1 MPRPHIRLR
10 RADIVVPDAHPIV
23 WRTAGWRTAARRG
36 VVLVAISALLVI
48 PTAAVAAES
57 SLGASLTAAV
67 KAGDLA
73 NVRRLATH
81 RATVN
86 TPEADGTTP
95 LHWAVQGDDV
105 AIVQALL
112 RAGAKPDA
120 ANRLGVTPLAL
131 AALNGSPSVVGMLI
145 EAGAKADARMAEGQ
159 TVLMAAARAGN
170 PDVVTRLLAAGADVN
185 ARESVAGETALMWA
199 ALEDHADAVKVLVAR
214 GADRN
219 ATSNALQYSRFKFGD
234 GIVARPTVLPKGGWT
249 PLMYAARQNAIA
261 AAQAL
266 ADAGADLNATDPDGT
281 TALTFAIIN
290 AHYDMAAMLVAKGAD
305 SNVPDVSGMTP
316 LYAAVDMH
324 TLEETVGR
332 PNPKPH
338 GRTSVPELVW
348 AMLAH
353 SANPNARLTAP
364 ILDRVHNDG
373 DVNLGEGAT
382 PLMRAVKDAD
392 LALTRLLLDGGA
404 DVGLR
409 TKNGKTALMF
419 AASRLAG
426 FRGVANRG
434 TGQAA
439 AETIALLVERG
450 AEINAVDEAGQSA
463 LHLAAA
469 RAEPTVVRQLAASG
483 AAIDLKDAQG
493 RIPLDLALGVGGRAR
508 GGEPPAA
515 RREVA
520 TLLRELVE
528 RRP

>member
-1 MPRPHIRLR
+1 M
-10 RADIVVPDAHPIV
+10 RA
-23 WRTAGWRTAARRG
+23 AGCLA
-36 VVLVAISALLVI
+36 VVLVLML
-48 PTAAVAAES
+48 PTAA
-57 SLGASLTAAV
+57 TAADSPLIAAI
-67 KAGDLA
+67 KAGDQA
-73 NVRRLATH
+73 TVRRLAVR
-81 RATVN
+81 RASVA
-86 TPEADGTTP
+86 TPEADGTTA
-95 LHWAVQGDDV
+95 LHWAVQGNDA
-105 AIVQALL
+105 AIVQLLL

-120 ANRLGVTPLAL
+120 ANRLGVTPLAI
-131 AALNGSPSVVGMLI
+131 AALNGSPSVVGMLL

-170 PDVVTRLLAAGADVN
+170 ADVITRLLAAGADAN
-185 ARESVAGETALMWA
+185 AREEVAGETALMWA
-199 ALEDHADAVKVLVAR
+199 ALEDHADAVKVLVAH

-219 ATSNALQYSRFKFGD
+219 ARSNALTFSRFKFGD

-266 ADAGADLNATDPDGT
+266 AEAGADLNATDPDGT

-290 AHYDMAAMLVAKGAD
+290 AHYDLAAMLVAKGAD
-305 SNVPDVSGMTP
+305 PDVADVSGMTA
-316 LYAAVDMH
+316 LYAAVEMH

-338 GRTSVPELVW
+338 SRASIPELVR

-353 SANPNARLTAP
+353 GANPNARLTAP

-382 PLMRAVKDAD
+382 SLMRAVKDAD

-404 DVGLR
+404 DIGLR
-409 TKNGKTALMF
+409 TQNRKTALMF
-419 AASRLAG
+419 AASRLNG
-426 FRGVANRG
+426 FRGAANRG
-434 TGQAA
+434 MEKAA

-450 AEINAVDEAGQSA
+450 AAINAVDEAGQSA

-469 RAEPTVVRQLAASG
+469 RAEANVVRQLTASG
-483 AAIDLKDAQG
+483 AALDLKDVQG
-493 RIPLDLALGVGGRAR
+493 RTPLDLALGVGGRGR

-520 TLLRELVE
+520 ALLRELVG
-528 RRP
+528 R